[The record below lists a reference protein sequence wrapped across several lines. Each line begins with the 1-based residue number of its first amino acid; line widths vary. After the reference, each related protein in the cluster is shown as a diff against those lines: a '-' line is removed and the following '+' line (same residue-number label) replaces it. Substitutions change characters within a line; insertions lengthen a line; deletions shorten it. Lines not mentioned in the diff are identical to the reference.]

1 MIQIFFRVFL
11 YIQTYY
17 NLNKELLKRFTEEL
31 EDMADTCS
39 SGHLVRFANIF
50 SGFELNMRI
59 NIEEEFKSCIF
70 TRLQNIINSK
80 PPEVLDLI
88 FDNNDTI
95 EVDDYYSSYSTSTI
109 VYNNNF
115 LKVLS
120 TDIFNLNAELY
131 REYVEQNILDENT
144 YSELFRKYINLFQ
157 TGETI

>member
-1 MIQIFFRVFL
+1 MLQIFFRVFL
-11 YIQTYY
+11 YIQTYHD
-17 NLNKELLKRFTEEL
+17 LNKELLKRFAEEL

-50 SGFELNMRI
+50 SGFELNMSI
-59 NIEEEFKSCIF
+59 NVEEELKSCIF
-70 TRLQNIINSK
+70 SRLQVIINSK

-88 FDNNDTI
+88 FDNNDSI

-131 REYVEQNILDENT
+131 KEYVEQNILNENT
-144 YSELFRKYINLFQ
+144 FSELFRKYINLFQ